1 MTVNEHKHCDE
12 PNISYLIPMEAKA
25 LAFLQPIPC
34 ARPTNGIAIEFEI
47 QSQLGI
53 HMSWQ
58 LHCSDVCKIALWS
71 VEYISNQSSVY
82 FGRFAN
88 SIEILLV
95 GRTPWQLICQWHKE
109 AGHQQPWHWSS
120 LPRMF
125 QFKHWEDYQMN
136 IDAFIGLE
144 FIDACTTTWCLGGLE
159 LDLIDCTCMID
170 VRWVWPDMPTSTHFA

>member
-47 QSQLGI
+47 QSKFGMLYFKI
-53 HMSWQ
+53 YLTDHNEILHMSRH
-58 LHCSDVCKIALWS
+58 LHCREVCKIALWS

-120 LPRMF
+120 LPRRF
-125 QFKHWEDYQMN
+125 QFKHWKDY
-136 IDAFIGLE
+136 
-144 FIDACTTTWCLGGLE
+144 
-159 LDLIDCTCMID
+159 
-170 VRWVWPDMPTSTHFA
+170 